1 MYLTDNRKLN
11 EYILIE
17 TCPDFGPI
25 MEQKSFFD
33 NCAVK
38 NGTIR
43 KKMKL

>member
-25 MEQKSFFD
+25 MEQNSFFD
-33 NCAVK
+33 NLAIK
-38 NGTIR
+38 DGTIR